1 MTSKKKDPLG
11 VQPKPI
17 TGSRMP
23 VPRTSDIKK
32 RTTAATVLL
41 EDGWIEHLP
50 QRRIIDELIDYRD
63 QTVGRLGRPLSGR
76 RLSQFSQAGKSK
88 TMAQLKTELA
98 RERAVEGLPPN
109 PYQVVIMELDRRLNL
124 KGFYQEVLR
133 KLDDDFWDDD
143 VSAKVLENRIADF
156 VRKLGVELLIA
167 DEVQHLRRKAN
178 DANEVTDR
186 LKVFLDRG
194 IVPLVLVGDEDS
206 IEFFKANG
214 KLAARLGDP
223 LELAP
228 LNPKGSG
235 ADAKL
240 FKKFCAALDEALI
253 KSGIFTTSSMLTE
266 ETTLDALLAVS
277 SGHVGRVAR
286 LLSIAVPAGVKR
298 GAKCVEPYDLSKATR
313 EFAIGASWLVTDP
326 FSKVGS

>member
-1 MTSKKKDPLG
+1 MTTKKDPLG

-17 TGSRMP
+17 TGSRTSL
-23 VPRTSDIKK
+23 PRTDEIKT
-32 RTTAATVLL
+32 RALAATRLL
-41 EDGWIEHLP
+41 EDGWIEHGP
-50 QRRIIDELIDYRD
+50 QRAIIDDLIDYRD
-63 QTVGRLGRPLSGR
+63 QTVGRLGSPLSGR

-88 TMAQLKTELA
+88 TMAQLKAELA
-98 RERAVEGLPPN
+98 WERAAEGLPPN
-109 PYQVVIMELDRRLNL
+109 PYQVVIVELDRRLNL

-133 KLDDDFWDDD
+133 KLDDEFWDAD

-206 IEFFKANG
+206 IPFFRANG
-214 KLAARLGDP
+214 KLAARLGNP

-228 LNPKGSG
+228 LDPNGRA

-240 FKKFCAALDEALI
+240 FKKFCGALDDELM
-253 KSGIFTTSSMLTE
+253 KHRIFASSSMLTSDE
-266 ETTLDALLAVS
+266 MLDALFVVS

-286 LLSIAVPAGVKR
+286 LLSVAAPAAVRR
-298 GAKCVEPYDLSKATR
+298 GAACVEPYDLSRATR
-313 EFAIGASWLVTDP
+313 QFAIGAAWLVTDP
-326 FSKVGS
+326 FSNAKA